1 MHAHF
6 KNLKVVSSF
15 KVNASEF
22 VQSTTLQLLAELDD
36 WTAELDKSIEID
48 VFYID
53 FQNAYDNVTHR
64 KLQNFIAR
72 YGIRG

>member
-6 KNLKVVSSF
+6 KNLKIVSSF

-36 WTAELDKSIEID
+36 WMMFFILISKTLMIVSPIENYKTLSPD
-48 VFYID
+48 MESE
-53 FQNAYDNVTHR
+53 A
-64 KLQNFIAR
+64 KLWT
-72 YGIRG
+72 G